1 MKLNPVAETVRAN
14 GGSEMASKVQPL
26 FKAKKASVIPP
37 KRKLV
42 KRMMFDLLVQF
53 LASLCSSGAAYN
65 PNNTTM
71 TDAQECNDPFS

>member
-42 KRMMFDLLVQF
+42 
-53 LASLCSSGAAYN
+53 S
-65 PNNTTM
+65 
-71 TDAQECNDPFS
+71 E